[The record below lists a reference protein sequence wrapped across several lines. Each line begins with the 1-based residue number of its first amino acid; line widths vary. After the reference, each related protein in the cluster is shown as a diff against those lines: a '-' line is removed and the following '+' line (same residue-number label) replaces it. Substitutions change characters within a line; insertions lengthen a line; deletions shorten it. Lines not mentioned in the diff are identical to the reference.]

1 MAETDVRQQGL
12 NSKRYLND
20 KYKGY
25 KRRFHPRD
33 YWSCITHGI
42 GIFFGIIATIYM
54 AIEKSKSA
62 EDAMFP
68 YVAFGLSITALYAT
82 SSFYHYYNGP
92 SEKLV
97 RIRKLDHSIIFVLIA
112 GSYTPILAKT
122 LTGTHEVIFISVMW
136 TLALLGC
143 IMKVFWLNAPRRL
156 YTSLYILMGWAI
168 LFSPKALFSMN
179 TVSFWLLVA
188 GGLSY
193 TVGGVI
199 YAIKKPNITEEFGF
213 HEIFH
218 CFILLGTILQF
229 FSIGVFL

>member
-1 MAETDVRQQGL
+1 M
-12 NSKRYLND
+12 
-20 KYKGY
+20 
-25 KRRFHPRD
+25 
-33 YWSCITHGI
+33 
-42 GIFFGIIATIYM
+42 
-54 AIEKSKSA
+54 
-62 EDAMFP
+62 
-68 YVAFGLSITALYAT
+68 
-82 SSFYHYYNGP
+82 
-92 SEKLV
+92 

-143 IMKVFWLNAPRRL
+143 IMKVLWLNAPRRL

-168 LFSPKALFSMN
+168 VFSPKALFSMN
-179 TVSFWLLVA
+179 TVSLWLLVA

-218 CFILLGTILQF
+218 CFILLETILQF